1 MTEMD
6 LNLWEGTSKSY
17 VVSLNKRSLHNT
29 QHDVFLESGISDLS
43 PYLGEGSGPQNSA
56 VRTLLMAKEKKR
68 KK

>member
-29 QHDVFLESGISDLS
+29 QHDVFLDSGISDLS
-43 PYLGEGSGPQNSA
+43 PYLGEGSGP
-56 VRTLLMAKEKKR
+56 
-68 KK
+68 